1 LEGANKDNVFGRGPR
16 WVTPLDVIG
25 GVVLTT
31 GFVLSTATFAV
42 AIGASSAVPRAI
54 RRCLESS
61 AEGQGLAPGGRTWVA
76 LTFFGV
82 FAMGI
87 VVAQLAFL
95 FRQASGG
102 SDRALV
108 SVAALVVEAAW
119 LALLVLRRSPQW
131 R

>member
-1 LEGANKDNVFGRGPR
+1 M
-16 WVTPLDVIG
+16 TPLDLVG
-25 GVVLTT
+25 AVVLIT

-54 RRCLESS
+54 RRFLESS

-76 LTFFGV
+76 LTVFGV
-82 FAMGI
+82 VAMGI
-87 VVAQLAFL
+87 VVAELAFL
-95 FRQASGG
+95 FRQASAG
-102 SDRALV
+102 SERALV